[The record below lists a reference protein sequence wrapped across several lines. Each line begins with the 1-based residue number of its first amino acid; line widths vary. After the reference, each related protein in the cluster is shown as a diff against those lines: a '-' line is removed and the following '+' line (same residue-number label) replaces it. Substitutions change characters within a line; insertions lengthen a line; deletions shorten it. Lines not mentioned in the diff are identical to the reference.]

1 MSPLIKRCIKMFS
14 FYPMYLISMV
24 FLKKDTGVDL
34 VAAQKNGD
42 LVAIQAKF
50 YTHKVGKEALI

>member
-1 MSPLIKRCIKMFS
+1 MFS

-34 VAAQKNGD
+34 VAEQKNGD